1 MAADL
6 PGLAQQIAHFESRLQ
21 VDPGSRAFLAL
32 ADLYRR
38 AGKFDRARQLLSEG
52 LKAHPGFVSARVVYG
67 DVLMSLGDLTAARV
81 ELQAV
86 LARDPDNILALQLLV
101 RDAASRRE
109 WRTACELAE
118 RLLRLQPEAAEVR
131 TTLRKAR
138 SELAQRSQA
147 ARPARPTAPPPTA
160 AAAEEPAGVLAIG
173 NGFETPTLADLYR
186 RQGHPEKAR
195 AILER
200 ILAAEPDRTDALEV
214 LARLD
219 ADEAPGSPAPKPPP
233 AAQASQASQGS
244 APEPVAAE
252 PDAAERAAERRG
264 RNRPAAPTISTVSAP
279 GSIVPP
285 NPGTTTAEHR
295 FAAVPG
301 IADIGPAAY
310 PWGSSGERT
319 RAFLTV
325 ESEGTVADTSDFR
338 TGFTMRHKGDLWSIM
353 EFQHVK
359 PGKGGAFVR
368 TRLRG
373 VTNGK
378 VIDETFR
385 AGEKVEEVRLEK
397 RDYQYLY
404 NDGEDFTFMNVE
416 TYEQIQ
422 LPADMLGDLPLY
434 VKESDV
440 CSVLLFEEK
449 PLTVE
454 PPFTV
459 ELAVKQTD
467 PGFKG
472 DTAQGGSKPATMETG
487 LVVQVPLFIEEG
499 SVLKIDTR
507 TGKYLGRA

>member
-1 MAADL
+1 M
-6 PGLAQQIAHFESRLQ
+6 
-21 VDPGSRAFLAL
+21 
-32 ADLYRR
+32 
-38 AGKFDRARQLLSEG
+38 
-52 LKAHPGFVSARVVYG
+52 
-67 DVLMSLGDLTAARV
+67 
-81 ELQAV
+81 
-86 LARDPDNILALQLLV
+86 
-101 RDAASRRE
+101 
-109 WRTACELAE
+109 
-118 RLLRLQPEAAEVR
+118 
-131 TTLRKAR
+131 
-138 SELAQRSQA
+138 
-147 ARPARPTAPPPTA
+147 
-160 AAAEEPAGVLAIG
+160 
-173 NGFETPTLADLYR
+173 
-186 RQGHPEKAR
+186 
-195 AILER
+195 
-200 ILAAEPDRTDALEV
+200 
-214 LARLD
+214 
-219 ADEAPGSPAPKPPP
+219 
-233 AAQASQASQGS
+233 
-244 APEPVAAE
+244 
-252 PDAAERAAERRG
+252 
-264 RNRPAAPTISTVSAP
+264 
-279 GSIVPP
+279 
-285 NPGTTTAEHR
+285 
-295 FAAVPG
+295 
-301 IADIGPAAY
+301 
-310 PWGSSGERT
+310 
-319 RAFLTV
+319 
-325 ESEGTVADTSDFR
+325 ADTSDFR

-404 NDGEDFTFMNVE
+404 NDGEDFTFMNLE

-472 DTAQGGSKPATMETG
+472 DTAQGGTKPATLETG